1 MREEF
6 DMKAANKERFISTKD
21 SEMIINLRSQIRSR
35 IEAMGSN
42 VRALERKAGLNIG
55 TVNNILIGT
64 SSNPTAETLK
74 AIADVFDCSVDE
86 LLGRKVKNSDDKD
99 TSLKHFKEYK
109 WNPELYTS
117 IIEELNKQIKN
128 RNLTISS
135 DQVIGMIN
143 EIYLYSLKKDKELVD
158 EALVE
163 WLLDKTL

>member
-1 MREEF
+1 
-6 DMKAANKERFISTKD
+6 MKAVSKEKFVATKD
-21 SEMIINLRSQIRSR
+21 SEMILNLRSQIRGR
-35 IEAMGSN
+35 IEAMGTN

-55 TVNNILIGT
+55 TVNNVLIGT

-86 LLGRKVKNSDDKD
+86 LLGRKPKSTSDKD
-99 TSLKHFKEYK
+99 TSLKQFKEYK
-109 WNPELYTS
+109 WNQQLYAS

-128 RNLTISS
+128 RNLVISS

-143 EIYLYSLKKDKELVD
+143 EIYLYSLKKDKDLVD